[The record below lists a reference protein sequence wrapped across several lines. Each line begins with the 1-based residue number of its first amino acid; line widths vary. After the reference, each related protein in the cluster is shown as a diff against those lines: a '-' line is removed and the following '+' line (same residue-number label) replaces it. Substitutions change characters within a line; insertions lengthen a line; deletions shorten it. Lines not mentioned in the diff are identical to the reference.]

1 MPAPAAPTAPAEQ
14 PQPAQTQRNTPFTAD
29 QLQDAWV
36 GLAVHFPKE
45 ERLKAMLNTLIPELI
60 TPELCRITVAN
71 PWQKQEF
78 AKFGKQVMEIVR
90 NKLNNDLLKLQVE
103 VSDYKT
109 VVKAYTAA
117 EKYKVLEQ
125 ANPHLADLRARLN
138 LQLE

>member
-14 PQPAQTQRNTPFTAD
+14 QQPAQTQRNTPFTAD

-78 AKFGKQVMEIVR
+78 AKFGSQVMTIVR
-90 NKLNNDLLKLQVE
+90 DKLRNDLIKLQVE
-103 VSDYKT
+103 VAEFEQEE
-109 VVKAYTAA
+109 KAYTAA
-117 EKYKVLEQ
+117 DKYKLLSKQ
-125 ANPHLADLRARLN
+125 NPHLIELKDKLS